1 MRVRVRYFAS
11 FRDMTG
17 KTEETL
23 EVPEGV
29 MVEGLREHVKGLY
42 AKMVR
47 KEQVLVAV
55 NGVFVPLETV
65 VREGDDVAFFPP
77 VSGG

>member
-1 MRVRVRYFAS
+1 VRVRVRYFAS

-17 KTEETL
+17 KKEESL
-23 EVPEGV
+23 EVPDGV
-29 MVEGLREHVKGLY
+29 TVEGLREHVKGLY
-42 AKMVR
+42 AKMAR
-47 KEQVLVAV
+47 KGQMLVAV
-55 NGVFVPLETV
+55 NGVFIPLETV

>member
-1 MRVRVRYFAS
+1 VRVRVRYFAS

-17 KTEETL
+17 KTEEWV
-23 EVPEGV
+23 EVQEGTT
-29 MVEGLREHVKGLY
+29 VEGIRDHVRGLHEKI
-42 AKMVR
+42 AR

-55 NGVFVPLETV
+55 NGTFTPLDKVIE
-65 VREGDDVAFFPP
+65 EGDEVAFFPP